1 MRLNAA
7 FLERDALEIAPQLV
21 GMRMCRRLTDGSIL
35 SARITETEV
44 YRGEEDLG
52 CHASKGK
59 TKRNEIMYRRGGH
72 AYIYLVYGMHWLFN
86 VVTGPEAMP
95 QAVLIRALEKPL
107 NGPAKWTKAFS
118 VAGELNGVYLPEND
132 EIWIEDAGERPHIH
146 TAPRVGIDYA
156 GEPWKSIP
164 WRFIADEGG
173 K

>member
-1 MRLNAA
+1 MKLSAA
-7 FLERDALEIAPQLV
+7 FFEKDALEIAPQLV
-21 GMRMCRRLTDGSIL
+21 GMKMCRHLPDGSIL
-35 SARITETEV
+35 SARITETEI

-59 TKRNEIMYRRGGH
+59 TKRNEIMYCRGGH

-86 VVTGPEAMP
+86 VVTGPENMP
-95 QAVLIRALEKPL
+95 QAVLIRALEAPL

-118 VAGELNGVYLPEND
+118 VTGELNGSYLPQND
-132 EIWIEDAGERPHIH
+132 EIWIEDAGEHPLIR